1 MKDEGK
7 KRLLDFLAFIL
18 HPSAFIHVF
27 LLRPRTYPQHMPSLL
42 PLLRS
47 RPGGVHKTS
56 IVRSP
61 GSDESL
67 KHCQLQIANCRL
79 VGSGLRSYCPNPSGA
94 LAPATQ
100 VKLKALRKTKFGDYS
115 RLASEIKTQTA
126 VLRCANM
133 RSNPLIPRCSRM

>member
-67 KHCQLQIANCRL
+67 NHCRLKIANCGGGL
-79 VGSGLRSYCPNPSGA
+79 VSGGTRILR
-94 LAPATQ
+94 
-100 VKLKALRKTKFGDYS
+100 V
-115 RLASEIKTQTA
+115 
-126 VLRCANM
+126 
-133 RSNPLIPRCSRM
+133 IPRAGRPCHFFKLTHTPVAGGTDKTCGFCYW

>member
-18 HPSAFIHVF
+18 HPSVFIHVF

-61 GSDESL
+61 GSDEPLNHCRL
-67 KHCQLQIANCRL
+67 KIANCC
-79 VGSGLRSYCPNPSGA
+79 GSGSVRSGTRILR
-94 LAPATQ
+94 
-100 VKLKALRKTKFGDYS
+100 V
-115 RLASEIKTQTA
+115 
-126 VLRCANM
+126 
-133 RSNPLIPRCSRM
+133 IPRRDAGATFSNSPTTPIA